1 MTIPPIV
8 CDMTGA
14 PDSAAERI
22 AAYAALFRTSLV
34 RRERDGDTVR
44 FVFRAAPGVEEWVRE
59 LAAREGA
66 CCAFFTFSVAAC
78 ADEVWWDA
86 SVPDD
91 DLAHRILE
99 EWARLPDTAL
109 SGADAVEAG
118 FVGSGLRIVGDDRGP
133 RPDATER
140 GAVAAQ
146 SARLDARCNETTE

>member
-14 PDSAAERI
+14 PDTAVERI

-34 RRERDGDTVR
+34 RRERDDATVR
-44 FVFRAAPGVEEWVRE
+44 FVLRVAPGVEEWVRE

-66 CCAFFTFSVAAC
+66 CCAFFTFSVASC
-78 ADEVWWDA
+78 GDEVRWDT

-118 FVGSGLRIVGDDRGP
+118 FVGSGLRIVGDEP

-140 GAVAAQ
+140 GAVAARP
-146 SARLDARCNETTE
+146 ARLDVRCNETTA